1 MASLLSFSV
10 DGIDPNFKMEHQS
23 KRTPLHAAAESGHV
37 DICHML
43 IQVCLYLNVFL
54 YEQFSVFFGPVP
66 HRTKAHLKNQ
76 CWKTSFT
83 LLAAGGSGAEWCENF
98 GDVTKDVFLG
108 CFS

>member
-76 CWKTSFT
+76 C
-83 LLAAGGSGAEWCENF
+83 
-98 GDVTKDVFLG
+98 
-108 CFS
+108 